1 MTQVLRDLL
10 TLDPSG
16 SFDPGP
22 SGFFFIAPG
31 PSGSFGSGPSGSF
44 GSGPSGFCFSPR
56 SFRIFWIRSPGFFFY
71 PRSFGIFDP
80 DPSGST
86 ASGPLGSFG
95 PQVIQHLPPPGSF
108 AALLP
113 DVHHSS
119 WGHSCAFFFFCYS
132 VQGLSIIDCEPKHPV
147 QSFHFF
153 GAMVE

>member
-1 MTQVLRDLL
+1 MTQVLRDFFLL
-10 TLDPSG
+10 PQALRGLLAQVLRDLLDQVLRD
-16 SFDPGP
+16 FV
-22 SGFFFIAPG
+22 FLPG
-31 PSGSFGSGPSGSF
+31 PSGSFGSGPL
-44 GSGPSGFCFSPR
+44 
-56 SFRIFWIRSPGFFFY
+56 GFFFY